1 MWASVEF
8 RRAPEAPY
16 PAMHDDAYDALAY
29 LAGNAKLGA
38 EQGYDPAAVS
48 IAGFSA
54 GAGLAC
60 CIAAMAAKEAR
71 RLH

>member
-1 MWASVEF
+1 
-8 RRAPEAPY
+8 
-16 PAMHDDAYDALAY
+16 MHDDAYDALAY